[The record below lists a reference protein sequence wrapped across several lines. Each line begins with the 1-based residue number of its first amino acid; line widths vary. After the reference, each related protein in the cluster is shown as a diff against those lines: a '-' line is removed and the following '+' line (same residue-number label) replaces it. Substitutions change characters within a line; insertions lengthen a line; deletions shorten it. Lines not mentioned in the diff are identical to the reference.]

1 MRIRH
6 NLRAATILAVVAW
19 AAACETPAE
28 PANHPP
34 VVVRAGPIFLFPF
47 GTDAVIVM
55 GVEHLFEDPDGDS
68 LTYSAK
74 SSDPTLATASV
85 SEKKLEIRTVS
96 PGMPI
101 ISITARD
108 PGGLT
113 ATYADTM
120 LVYRRR

>member
-6 NLRAATILAVVAW
+6 NLQAVTILAVVAW

-34 VVVRAGPIFLFPF
+34 VVVKAGPIFLFPF
-47 GTDAVIVM
+47 ATGAVIVM
-55 GVEHLFEDPDGDS
+55 GVERLFEDPDGDS
-68 LTYSAK
+68 LTYSAMT
-74 SSDPTLATASV
+74 SDPELATVSV
-85 SEKKLEIRTVS
+85 SEKTLEIQTLS